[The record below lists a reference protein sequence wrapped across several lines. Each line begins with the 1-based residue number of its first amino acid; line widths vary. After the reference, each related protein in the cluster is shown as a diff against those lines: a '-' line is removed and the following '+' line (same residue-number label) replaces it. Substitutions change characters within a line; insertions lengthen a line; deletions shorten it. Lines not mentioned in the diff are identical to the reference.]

1 MQTARAPWIRGAAI
15 TLFCLLAG
23 ALPLR
28 AQQAGRVTGRVTE
41 AESGQPLNSARVTL
55 QGTSLTA
62 VTAPDGRYVL
72 HAVPR
77 GEYVVVLSYLGRQ
90 ERRLAVTVE
99 AGATATADFE
109 LPVRAIALDGI
120 TVQGSRTR
128 TQARALNQQNNAPN
142 IVNVVAADQMGR
154 FPDASAPEAVQ
165 RIPGVSIAR
174 DQGEGRYIQIRGA
187 SPAATQVTLNGI
199 QVPSPEGEAR
209 QIALDA
215 VPVDLLDAIEVSKA
229 ILPSM
234 DADAIGGAVN
244 LVTRRAPAN
253 GIFSL
258 EAASGY
264 SSLREEFGGS
274 GALTV
279 GNRWMDGRLGG
290 VLTGSFNRRAFGSD
304 DLEPAYD
311 LGDEGM
317 EDDELEELQVRHYT
331 LSRRRIGGTGNLDYR
346 LSPGSSLMLTGVYS
360 QLQDHEQRRNLVNAV
375 ADEELA
381 FQHKNRLE
389 RLETYNLALTGDHSL
404 GGGARLEHSLAFTR
418 SLEHTPFDDEISFVQ
433 GDVAFAPSLVNP
445 DHVGA
450 NPAAGALDGDFEFDE
465 IETSRSDTRNTD
477 WVGSLDL
484 SLPLRLGAA
493 AGTLRFGGR
502 LRDRTKTQNVDTDAA
517 ELADGADDILLG
529 GQVGAGWGRALR
541 YPGSYRQTPYA
552 TTPGEVRGFADRF
565 ASELDA
571 ERDLEEETNDYDLDE
586 TVAAGYVMADVGLTP
601 ALRLLPG
608 VRYEH
613 TALGTRGFSFDPDEE
628 TLVAADAENDYGNF
642 FPMVHLRYA
651 AGANTNLRAAFTT
664 AISRPNFYDLVPY
677 RLRDDEDLNLGNP
690 ELRPTRARNVDLLLE
705 HYDARVGVASAG
717 VFYKRITD
725 PIFTFTRDNELGGET
740 EQPGN
745 GRAAS
750 IRGVEVALQRQLTD
764 LPFPL
769 NGLGIYTNY
778 TFTDSDARLPG
789 GRAVRLQG
797 QARHVFNTALSYE
810 RRGWWGQV
818 SANFHDRYVSEYADD
833 AAEDLFVDR
842 HLQLDASAQARLTE
856 RGAVFVELVNL
867 TNEPYVVYQGSR
879 QRPVQQEYYRA
890 WGRLGFRLSR

>member
-1 MQTARAPWIRGAAI
+1 MHTARAPWIRRAAI
-15 TLFCLLAG
+15 TVFCLLAG
-23 ALPLR
+23 AHPLH
-28 AQQAGRVTGRVTE
+28 AQQAGRVEGRVTE
-41 AESGQPLNSARVTL
+41 AETRQPLQSARVTL

-62 VTAPDGRYVL
+62 VTAADGRFVL
-72 HAVPR
+72 YAVPR
-77 GEYVVVLSYLGRQ
+77 GDYVVVLSYLGRQ
-90 ERRLAVTVE
+90 ERSQTVSVA

-109 LPVRAIALDGI
+109 LPVRAIALEQI
-120 TVQGSRTR
+120 TVQGSRAR
-128 TQARALNQQNNAPN
+128 TQARALNQQSNAPN

-229 ILPSM
+229 ILPNM

-244 LVTRRAPAN
+244 LVTRRAPDR
-253 GIFSL
+253 GVFSL

-274 GALTV
+274 AALTA
-279 GNRWMDGRLGG
+279 GTRWLDGRLGA
-290 VLTGSFNRRAFGSD
+290 VVTGSFNRRAFGSD

-311 LGDEGM
+311 LGDDGM
-317 EDDELEELQVRHYT
+317 DDDALEELQVRHYT
-331 LSRRRIGGTGNLDYR
+331 LSRRRVGGTGNLDYR
-346 LSPGSSLMLTGVYS
+346 LGPNSSLMLTGVYS
-360 QLQDHEQRRNLVNAV
+360 QLEDHEQRRNLVNAV

-389 RLETYNLALTGDHSL
+389 RLETYNLALTGDHQI
-404 GGGARLEHSLAFTR
+404 GGGLRLEHSLAFTR

-433 GDVAFAPSLVNP
+433 GGVAFAPSLADP

-484 SLPLRLGAA
+484 SLPLRVGGA

-502 LRDRTKTQNVDTDAA
+502 LRDRTKMQNVDTDAA

-529 GQVGAGWGRALR
+529 EQVGRGWGRSLR
-541 YPGSYRQTPYA
+541 YPESYPQTPFA
-552 TTPGEVRGFADRF
+552 TTPGEVRGFTGRF
-565 ASELDA
+565 ATELDT

-586 TVAAGYVMADVGLTP
+586 TVAAGYVMADVSLTP
-601 ALRLLPG
+601 RLRLLPG

-613 TALGTRGFSFDPDEE
+613 TELSTRGFDFDPDEE
-628 TLVAADAENDYGNF
+628 TLSPVRADNDYGNL

-651 AGANTNLRAAFTT
+651 AGARTNVRAAFTT
-664 AISRPNFYDLVPY
+664 AIARPNFYDLVPY
-677 RLRDDEDLNLGNP
+677 RLRDDEDLTLGNP
-690 ELRPTRARNVDLLLE
+690 QLNPTLARNFDLLLE
-705 HYDARVGVASAG
+705 HYDARIGVASAG
-717 VFYKRITD
+717 VFYKRISD
-725 PIFTFTRDNELGGET
+725 PIFVFTADNELGGET

-745 GRAAS
+745 GERAS
-750 IRGVEVALQRQLTD
+750 IQGVEVALQRQLSG

-769 NGLGIYTNY
+769 DGLGVYANY
-778 TFTDSDARLPG
+778 TFTDSDAELPD
-789 GRAVRLQG
+789 GRQVRLQG
-797 QARHVFNTALSYE
+797 QSRHVFNTALSYE
-810 RRGWWGQV
+810 RLRWWGQV
-818 SANFHDRYVSEYADD
+818 SVNYHDRYVSEYAGD

-842 HLQLDASAQARLTE
+842 HLQLDASAQARVTE
-856 RGAVFVELVNL
+856 RGAVFLELVNL

-879 QRPVQQEYYRA
+879 ERPVQQEYYRT
-890 WGRLGFRLSR
+890 WGRLGFRISR